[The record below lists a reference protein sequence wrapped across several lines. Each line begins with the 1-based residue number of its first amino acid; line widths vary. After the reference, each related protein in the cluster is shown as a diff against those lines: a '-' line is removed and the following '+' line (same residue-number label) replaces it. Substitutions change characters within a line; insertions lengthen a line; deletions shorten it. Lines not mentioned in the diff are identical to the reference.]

1 MDIINLKN
9 ELGDT
14 PLMCAVKNKNLKI
27 IEKLLYYSNI
37 DINIRNNNGYTPY
50 TYALQ
55 FCDKNIV
62 ELFELFKNDSNTKG
76 YLLSSICDAVH
87 NRDYST
93 ISHLLKDKCDINVKD
108 NNGYTPFLY
117 AVAMND
123 KTTIELFL
131 NIVGVSCF
139 DQIIKIGSSIY
150 NAATLA
156 GYYDHDEL
164 RDELAIRRLKMNND

>member
-9 ELGDT
+9 RLGDT

-27 IEKLLYYSNI
+27 IEKLLCTPDI
-37 DINIRNNNGYTPY
+37 DINISNNDGYTPY
-50 TYALQ
+50 TYALV
-55 FCDKNIV
+55 FSDKNTI
-62 ELFELFKNDSNTKG
+62 ELFESFLNNSNTKG

-108 NNGYTPFLY
+108 NNGYSPFLY

-139 DQIIKIGSSIY
+139 DQQIKIGSSIY

-156 GYYDHDEL
+156 GYYNNDEL
-164 RDELAIRRLKMNND
+164 RHELAIRRLKM